1 MEKNK
6 PTKEELL
13 KIIALKKKTLNDNK
27 VINK

>member
-1 MEKNK
+1 MEKSK

-13 KIIALKKKTLNDNK
+13 KIIALKKKILNDNK